1 MAPRDFTPDETRR
14 SRIKAGLLFAIAI
27 APLIAATTMYYTGW
41 GIPSSTT
48 NNGEFVEGRNSI
60 PDMDLREASGGEPF
74 ADQFLP
80 ANEDAKWWILVTAD
94 RCEQACKEWLEVT
107 RSVHRRLHRDADRV
121 RRAFVA
127 GDGTVPD
134 SGEHPRIVTLTAPE
148 EGNPLS
154 GRARDTDTDGTVF
167 VVDPMGNLVLRY
179 DSRHNGT
186 DLLDDVEHLLDSSPL
201 G

>member
-1 MAPRDFTPDETRR
+1 MAPREFTPDETRR

-48 NNGEFVEGRNSI
+48 NNGEFVDTREGISSMNLS
-60 PDMDLREASGGEPF
+60 ASDEPF
-74 ADQFLP
+74 AQRFLP
-80 ANEDAKWWILVTAD
+80 ENENAKWWIIVTAD
-94 RCEQACKEWLEVT
+94 QCEQACQQWLDVS

-134 SGEHPRIVTLTAPE
+134 SGEHPRLLTLAAPDG
-148 EGNPLS
+148 GNPFS
-154 GRARDTDTDGTVF
+154 GKARDGETNATVF

>member
-48 NNGEFVEGRNSI
+48 NNGEFVGSGEGI
-60 PDMDLREASGGEPF
+60 KGMGLEEAGGSAF
-74 ADQFLP
+74 ADRFLP
-80 ANEDAKWWILVTAD
+80 DNEDAKWWIVVTAD
-94 RCEQACKEWLEVT
+94 QCEQACRKWLDVS

-121 RRAFVA
+121 RRAFA
-127 GDGTVPD
+127 SGDGTVPD
-134 SGEHPRIVTLTAPE
+134 SGAHPRILTLNGPD
-148 EGNPLS
+148 GDNPFS
-154 GRARDTDTDGTVF
+154 GKARKDERDGTVF

-179 DSRHNGT
+179 DSRHTGT

>member
-1 MAPRDFTPDETRR
+1 LAPREFTPDEIRR

-27 APLIAATTMYYTGW
+27 VPLIAATTMYYTGW
-41 GIPSSTT
+41 GIPGSTT
-48 NNGEFVEGRNSI
+48 NNGEFVDTQDRIS
-60 PDMDLREASGGEPF
+60 DLNLDTSDNEPF
-74 ADQFLP
+74 TRRFLP
-80 ANEDAKWWILVTAD
+80 ENEDAKWWIIVTAD
-94 RCEQACKEWLEVT
+94 NCEQACRQWLEVS

-121 RRAFVA
+121 RRGFVVA
-127 GDGTVPD
+127 DGSVPD
-134 SGEHPRIVTLTAPE
+134 PADHPRIVTLNGPDG
-148 EGNPLS
+148 GNPFS
-154 GRARDTDTDGTVF
+154 SKARASDKDGTVF

>member
-1 MAPRDFTPDETRR
+1 MAPSDFTPDETRR

-48 NNGEFVEGRNSI
+48 NNGEFVDGSRGI
-60 PDMDLREASGGEPF
+60 PDMNLSTSDGQSFSSL
-74 ADQFLP
+74 FLP
-80 ANEDAKWWILVTAD
+80 ENDDAKWWIIITAD
-94 RCEQACKEWLEVT
+94 QCKQACEQWLEVS

-121 RRAFVA
+121 RRAFLA
-127 GDGTVPD
+127 TDGTVPD
-134 SGEHPRIVTLTAPE
+134 SGEHPRIRTLTAANGE
-148 EGNPLS
+148 NPFS
-154 GRARDTDTDGTVF
+154 ARTRDGERNGTVF

>member
-1 MAPRDFTPDETRR
+1 MAARDFTPDETRR

-48 NNGEFVEGRNSI
+48 NNGEFVDTRDRIS
-60 PDMDLREASGGEPF
+60 DMDLVTSGNESF
-74 ADQFLP
+74 TRRFLP
-80 ANEDAKWWILVTAD
+80 DNEDAKWWIIVTAD
-94 RCEQACKEWLEVT
+94 RCEQACRDWLEVS

-121 RRAFVA
+121 RRGFLAA
-127 GDGTVPD
+127 DGTVPD
-134 SGEHPRIVTLTAPE
+134 SGQHPRIVTLNGPNG
-148 EGNPLS
+148 GNPFAPK
-154 GRARDTDTDGTVF
+154 ARSDATNGTVF

-186 DLLDDVEHLLDSSPL
+186 DLLDDMEHLLDSSPL

>member
-14 SRIKAGLLFAIAI
+14 SRIKAALLFAIAI
-27 APLIAATTMYYTGW
+27 VPLLAATVMYYTGW

-48 NNGEFVEGRNSI
+48 NNGEFVEARDSV
-60 PDMDLREASGGEPF
+60 PDMDLRESGGEPF
-74 ADQFLP
+74 ADNFMP

-94 RCEQACKEWLEVT
+94 RCGTACSEWLDVT
-107 RSVHRRLHRDADRV
+107 RRVHRRLHRDADRV
-121 RRAFVA
+121 RRGFIA

-134 SGEHPRIVTLTAPE
+134 SGEHPKILTLSGPDG
-148 EGNPLS
+148 GNPLGS
-154 GRARDTDTDGTVF
+154 KARDTDRDGTVF

-179 DSRHNGT
+179 DSRHDGT

>member
-1 MAPRDFTPDETRR
+1 MAPRDFTPEETRR
-14 SRIKAGLLFAIAI
+14 SRIKAALLFAIAI
-27 APLIAATTMYYTGW
+27 VPLFAATIMYYTGW

-48 NNGEFVEGRNSI
+48 NNGEFVQARDGV
-60 PDMDLREASGGEPF
+60 PDMDLRESGGEPF
-74 ADQFLP
+74 AANFLP
-80 ANEDAKWWILVTAD
+80 ESEDAKWWILVTAD
-94 RCEQACKEWLEVT
+94 RCEQACQQWLDVT

-121 RRAFVA
+121 RRAFIA
-127 GDGTVPD
+127 ADGTVPD
-134 SGEHPRIVTLTAPE
+134 SGEHPRIVTLTHPE
-148 EGNPLS
+148 GGNPLS
-154 GRARDTDTDGTVF
+154 AKARDTATNGTVF